1 MFYVLYW
8 TGGSARPIYP
18 RPKHQLI
25 ALPNV
30 VLPLLPSLRISSIA
44 NPLRSLLLDLSG
56 AANAPQILFFSPH
69 VNPPSADGAADP
81 PSLDQLVELS
91 CLPPIPEIE
100 TVRLSPAQ
108 CQFFTAPKRGA
119 TLPLRILVS
128 IEKGVLRA
136 SSSSSSSSDS
146 FTIFF
151 KGELLLM
158 SLGARDR
165 IVMEARVPTE
175 LKVVRGIVPLT
186 AEELVSSE
194 EIRKEFPRVF
204 RRCQEHLPMEVQ
216 NAVLRRVFTEEEA
229 GSEGHESDES
239 EVEEI
244 APVIARRRRMIKPP
258 PLKKKR
264 QRPEEK
270 IPQDNEELPPRQR
283 RCSPKSGTAFSADS
297 VDLLERIAASIVS
310 LKYPEDL
317 PAALFVAPDDN
328 PPSP

>member
-1 MFYVLYW
+1 M
-8 TGGSARPIYP
+8 
-18 RPKHQLI
+18 
-25 ALPNV
+25 
-30 VLPLLPSLRISSIA
+30 
-44 NPLRSLLLDLSG
+44 
-56 AANAPQILFFSPH
+56 
-69 VNPPSADGAADP
+69 
-81 PSLDQLVELS
+81 ELS
-91 CLPPIPEIE
+91 CLPPIPQIE

-108 CQFFTAPKRGA
+108 RQFFTAPKRGA

-136 SSSSSSSSDS
+136 SLSSSEDS

-270 IPQDNEELPPRQR
+270 IPQDNEELPPRQC

-297 VDLLERIAASIVS
+297 GDLLERIAASIVS

-328 PPSP
+328 PRSP